1 MNPEEKQII
10 LVPGQ
15 TNFFKEILVFI
26 AIALIIV
33 VPIRIFVAEP
43 FVVSGLSMYPTFDSG
58 QYLIV
63 DQFTYDFSNPR
74 RGDVVIIKYPLDTSM
89 YFIKRVIGLP
99 GDTVSINSGVVTIY
113 SSTTPKGVTLN
124 EPYIEADHHSYDTS
138 TTTIGANQYF
148 VMGDNRNQSSDSR
161 IWGLVSRDL
170 VVGRPMLRLLPFST
184 LSVLPGR
191 DTNEPQ

>member
-15 TNFFKEILVFI
+15 TNFFKEILVFV

-33 VPIRIFVAEP
+33 VPIRIFIAEP

-99 GDTVSINSGVVTIY
+99 GDTVSINSGVVNKRRCSC
-113 SSTTPKGVTLN
+113 SSRQESPD
-124 EPYIEADHHSYDTS
+124 EE
-138 TTTIGANQYF
+138 
-148 VMGDNRNQSSDSR
+148 R
-161 IWGLVSRDL
+161 
-170 VVGRPMLRLLPFST
+170 
-184 LSVLPGR
+184 
-191 DTNEPQ
+191 